1 MCNID
6 QESVQ
11 NIFSFIGQ
19 HEVQMDMIIN
29 DHERSPAS
37 FACALEFQPHP
48 SQMHKYTNQPQSNQI
63 DLNKALGNQQS
74 ANVSEEDVQTI
85 MDQTQCNRAT
95 AINALGKENGDVIS
109 CIMNID
115 SHKCDDV
122 PGQPSANN
130 GSNVPRELTIQGVDI
145 DTVMNATGCNETT
158 AIHALANELNN
169 VPNSIQNIKKYV
181 SEESVQESIYSQ
193 ETAKVSNEDVET
205 IMDQT
210 ECNRATATK
219 ALHAENNDV
228 IACIMNIDQYRVDDN
243 KDAKPAEEESVSLE
257 VEE

>member
-1 MCNID
+1 
-6 QESVQ
+6 
-11 NIFSFIGQ
+11 
-19 HEVQMDMIIN
+19 MDLIIN

-37 FACALEFQPHP
+37 LTCALEFAPHP
-48 SQMHKYTNQPQSNQI
+48 SQIHKYTNQPQSNQI
-63 DLNKALGNQQS
+63 DLKKALGNQQS

-85 MDQTQCNRAT
+85 MDQTECNRAT
-95 AINALGKENGDVIS
+95 AINALGKEDGDVIS

-122 PGQPSANN
+122 PVQPSANN
-130 GSNVPRELTIQGVDI
+130 GSNVPREITIQGVDI
-145 DTVMNATGCNETT
+145 DTVMKATGCNETT
-158 AIHALANELNN
+158 AINALANELNN

-181 SEESVQESIYSQ
+181 SEESVQEGIYSQ
-193 ETAKVSNEDVET
+193 EPAKASSDDVET
-205 IMDQT
+205 IMEQT
-210 ECNRATATK
+210 ECNRATAIK

-243 KDAKPAEEESVSLE
+243 KDAKPDEEEPVSLE